1 MAISDASH
9 ASVKPSPIHQLSV
22 GVAFNGLAEQE
33 RHYAHHMSRLV
44 FSNLIMFTVSC
55 FTD

>member
-1 MAISDASH
+1 MAISDTNR
-9 ASVKPSPIHQLSV
+9 ASVKPSPVHQLSIS
-22 GVAFNGLAEQE
+22 VAFDGLTEQE

-44 FSNLIMFTVSC
+44 FSNLIMFTVSR